1 MRRIGT
7 PQDRSVRGRAWGSSA
22 SAAAKQM
29 GNMGA
34 HALTA
39 SEIVKLRPHVPEWN
53 VVPRRGVPR
62 LQRTF
67 ACRTF
72 SEAMW
77 FTLKIGELA
86 EREGQRPTILTNW
99 DQVTVVLHTPNTAGL
114 HRNDFIMA
122 SKADQIYE
130 DRPESH
136 RPSRSDA

>member
-1 MRRIGT
+1 MRDG
-7 PQDRSVRGRAWGSSA
+7 AWGSSV
-22 SAAAKQM
+22 STAAKNM

-39 SEIVKLRPHVPEWN
+39 SEIAKLRPHTPEWN
-53 VVPRRGVPR
+53 VVPRRSVPR

-67 ACRTF
+67 ACRSF

-99 DQVTVVLHTPNTAGL
+99 DQVTVALRTPNTAGL

-130 DRPESH
+130 ERPESH
-136 RPSRSDA
+136 KQSRSDA